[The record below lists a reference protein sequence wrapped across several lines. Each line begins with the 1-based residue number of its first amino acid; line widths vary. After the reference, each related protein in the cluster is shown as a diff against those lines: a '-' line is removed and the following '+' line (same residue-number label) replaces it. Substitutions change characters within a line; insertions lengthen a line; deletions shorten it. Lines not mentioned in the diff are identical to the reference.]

1 MAKELQED
9 LQGLSPEEH
18 EKLKK
23 LMEKDSKSYRSPIGF
38 FKWLVAVLGAGMVL
52 FYFYTAGLAAVATQ
66 YHRGVY
72 VFVTYVLVF
81 LLYPAG
87 KTGMRI
93 PLSLIIGAIFSSAI
107 AGLVVYESVDLFHAD
122 ISSGNMGLI
131 GAIVLGAVIIG
142 AVATFVDNLLMKK
155 WPENPT
161 LSDLLYALASAAVVY
176 YWIHEFEVLNYRAG
190 AETHM
195 DAMIS
200 IVGIILSLEVCRRVL
215 GWSMTFIGIGM
226 FLYGYLGPI
235 FPEIIAHRGFGI
247 ERLCTALYLTT
258 NGVFGVMA
266 NVLAT
271 YVILFI
277 FFGAFLHK
285 SGAGKFFIDFPL
297 ALAGRSTG
305 GPAKVAVIASAFFGS
320 VSGSAIANTVSTGAF
335 TIPLMKRAGFRPH
348 VAGAIEPS
356 ASIGGMFLPP
366 VMGAGGFLMAELTE
380 TSYAYIMM
388 IAIFPALLYFF
399 SVFCMIHFEAKKQ
412 GIKGIDDDEFPHW
425 KDVLKKQWYYALP
438 LIIITI
444 LMIIGKSPGMAAF
457 WSALSCIVVSWVRQ
471 DRKVSFQ
478 DRLIFAPFTILFI
491 LIVFPGIIQD
501 FLGFFGLPIHEIFGF
516 KIQFF
521 ITLSATLWCLLVSAF
536 RTDITMDLKGI
547 WEAILTGANNTLI
560 IGATLGVI
568 GIIVGTISL
577 TGIGLKFSDI
587 IITMA
592 SGNLLAAIFLIALA
606 SLVLGM
612 GVPVTAA
619 YLIVAVL
626 AVPPLMEMGV
636 PLLCAHMIVYWFSQ
650 DSNITPPVC
659 VAAYAGAAIA
669 GSDPWK
675 TGWTSFKFA
684 KLLYVMPILF
694 AFTPAILFQPH
705 TANVKVPKLGD
716 MPFASVISVS
726 VQEGDI
732 FNEGDV
738 VAKIMIGDEVR
749 DIKAKRGGNVT
760 EVKTF
765 AGGMVNAKEVIIE
778 ANDPATGL
786 QTASSFFSAFL
797 GTIAFSA
804 TTMLFWFRRTSIFEW
819 ILLAIGTCFLYWPT
833 LLTDAIGLA
842 LVGPAIFMQ
851 IAKNKKEHGTIL
863 APKPGEEGTAE

>member
-1 MAKELQED
+1 MAEKPHEEIED
-9 LQGLSPEEH
+9 ISPEEQ

-23 LMEKDSKSYRSPIGF
+23 LMEKDAKSYRSPTGL
-38 FKWLVAVLGAGMVL
+38 FKWLVAALGAAMVL
-52 FYFYTAGLAAVATQ
+52 FYFYAAGVAAVATQ

-72 VFVTYVLVF
+72 VFVTFVLVF
-81 LLYPAG
+81 LLYPVG
-87 KTGMRI
+87 KTYMHI
-93 PLSLIIGAIFSSAI
+93 PLSIILSGIISCFVFGYSLYENYDAFHEQLA
-107 AGLVVYESVDLFHAD
+107 AGNLGV
-122 ISSGNMGLI
+122 I
-131 GAIVLGAVIIG
+131 GPL
-142 AVATFVDNLLMKK
+142 VATAVVIGMVLYFADLWAAKK

-161 LSDLLYALASAAVVY
+161 ISDMLFALTSALVVY

-190 AETHM
+190 AETNL
-195 DAMIS
+195 DAMVS
-200 IVGIILSLEVCRRVL
+200 IVGVILSLEVCRRVL
-215 GWSMTFIGIGM
+215 GWSMTFIGISL

-235 FPEIIAHRGFGI
+235 FPEVIAHRGFGI
-247 ERLCTALYLTT
+247 ERLSTALYLTT

-285 SGAGKFFIDFPL
+285 SGAGKFFIDLPL

-305 GPAKVAVIASAFFGS
+305 GPAKVAVIASALFGS

-335 TIPLMKRAGFRPH
+335 TIPLMKRAGFKPH
-348 VAGAIEPS
+348 VAGAIEPA

-388 IAIFPALLYFF
+388 IAVFPALLYFF

-412 GIKGIDDDEFPHW
+412 GLKGIQDEEFPHW
-425 KDVLKKQWYYALP
+425 KTVLSKEWYFSLP
-438 LIIITI
+438 LVIITI
-444 LMIIGKSPGMAAF
+444 LMIMGKSPGFAAY
-457 WSALSCIVVSWVRQ
+457 WAALSCIVVSWVRR
-471 DRKVSFQ
+471 DVKTTFADNLV
-478 DRLIFAPFTILFI
+478 FAPVIILFTTFI
-491 LIVFPGIIQD
+491 AIDLELLPRID
-501 FLGFFGLPIHEIFGF
+501 FFGYKLEFY
-516 KIQFF
+516 
-521 ITLSATLWCLLVSAF
+521 ATVFATAWCLLVSAF
-536 RTDITMDLKGI
+536 RKNIAMDFRGI
-547 WEAILTGANNTLI
+547 WEAIQTGAKNTLI

-587 IITMA
+587 IISLA
-592 SGNLLAAIFLIALA
+592 NGNLLAALLLVALA

-619 YLIVAVL
+619 YLITAVL

-684 KLLYVMPILF
+684 KLLYVMPLLF
-694 AFTPAILFQPH
+694 AFTPSILFQAKPVLIKAP
-705 TANVKVPKLGD
+705 TFED
-716 MPFASVISVS
+716 MPFATVLTVD
-726 VQEGDI
+726 VEPGQTVHKGDL
-732 FNEGDV
+732 
-738 VAKIMIGDEVR
+738 VAKILVGDEVLE
-749 DIKAKRGGNVT
+749 IKAKRQS
-760 EVKTF
+760 EIKL
-765 AGGMVNAKEVIIE
+765 VNAYEGGL
-778 ANDPATGL
+778 ANSGETLVEGQIMASGTMV
-786 QTASSFFSAFL
+786 ASSFLSAVL

-804 TTMLFWFRRTSIFEW
+804 LTMLFWLRRTNIIEW
-819 ILLAIGTCFLYWPT
+819 LILGVATILLYWPT
-833 LLTDAIGLA
+833 LVTDAVGIGL
-842 LVGPAIFMQ
+842 VAIVLFSQ
-851 IAKNKKEHGTIL
+851 IARNKKDQAKL
-863 APKPGEEGTAE
+863 AAA